1 MRSQRVGQDLV
12 TEQQQYQM
20 IAMDFML
27 PKSKILFAKMYV
39 FNMFYMF
46 MITIFMIHIMNRI
59 IKLEYIFKIS

>member
-1 MRSQRVGQDLV
+1 M

>member
-1 MRSQRVGQDLV
+1 
-12 TEQQQYQM
+12 
-20 IAMDFML
+20 ML